1 MTREEF
7 TEKAIQICN
16 SAGLKFYAPTT
27 DEMKL
32 IDYVY
37 MYYPS
42 ISNVGGKEQIAYL
55 YVRFGMRL
63 IRDMRNTAHVMEDY
77 EIKER
82 KLLAELSRLKENRK
96 AFLSGFEM
104 CANGGDDIN
113 A

>member
-7 TEKAIQICN
+7 VNKARQICD
-16 SAGLKFYAPTT
+16 STGIKFITPTT

-37 MYYPS
+37 MYHPS
-42 ISNVGGKEQIAYL
+42 ISNIDGKNQIAYL
-55 YVRFGMRL
+55 YVHFGMRL

-77 EIKER
+77 DIKER
-82 KLLAELSRLKENRK
+82 KLKAELNKLKEDRER
-96 AFLSGFEM
+96 FLSGLEV
-104 CANGGDDIN
+104 CSN

>member
-7 TEKAIQICN
+7 ENKAKQICD
-16 SAGLKFYAPTT
+16 STGIKFITPTD

-42 ISNVGGKEQIAYL
+42 ISDIAGKQQIAYL
-55 YVRFGMRL
+55 YVIFGMRL
-63 IRDMRNTAHVMEDY
+63 IRDMRNTAHAMEDY
-77 EIKER
+77 EIRER
-82 KLLAELSRLKENRK
+82 KLNAELSRLRDSREAFINGKE
-96 AFLSGFEM
+96 G
-104 CANGGDDIN
+104 CTN

>member
-7 TEKAIQICN
+7 VNKARQICD
-16 SAGLKFYAPTT
+16 STGIKFNTPTT

-37 MYYPS
+37 MYHPS
-42 ISNVGGKEQIAYL
+42 ISDIGGKDQIAYL
-55 YVRFGMRL
+55 YVHFGMRL

-82 KLLAELSRLKENRK
+82 KLKSELNKLKDDREC
-96 AFLSGFEM
+96 FISGLEE
-104 CANGGDDIN
+104 CSN

>member
-7 TEKAIQICN
+7 VNKARQICD
-16 SAGLKFYAPTT
+16 STGIKFSSPTT

-37 MYYPS
+37 MYHPS
-42 ISNVGGKEQIAYL
+42 ISNIDGKDQIAYL
-55 YVRFGMRL
+55 YVHFGMRL

-82 KLLAELSRLKENRK
+82 KLKAELNKLKDDREC
-96 AFLSGFEM
+96 FLSGLEE
-104 CANGGDDIN
+104 CTN

>member
-7 TEKAIQICN
+7 TEKAMQICD
-16 SAGLKFYAPTT
+16 STGLKFNTPTT

-55 YVRFGMRL
+55 YVHFGMRL

-82 KLLAELSRLKENRK
+82 KLQAELSRLKENRK